1 MCGRFTMLTFDEV
14 EGVVRALEMRTPFN
28 ALPDWPARARP
39 FARPGVAVGV
49 IMPVGALG
57 GERCSNEPLA
67 DSAFIGCS
75 LAGKTSPADYSAGAV
90 CAAGSPI
97 GFTHAPLIWG
107 FPVEWSSRPVFNTR
121 IETALGPNPG
131 MWGAPI
137 AQGRCLVA
145 TAGFFEPHATETDR
159 SLRTG
164 KPIKRQ
170 YRFAMPTSAPLL
182 IAGVQQ
188 AGRFSLVTTAP
199 NRWVSPIHDRMP
211 LVLRPNEALTWLF
224 GDRADLAALADR
236 STLELTAAPENP
248 TTPPDSPD
256 TANPLQPSL
265 F

>member
-14 EGVVRALEMRTPFN
+14 EGVVRALEMHTPFN
-28 ALPDWPARARP
+28 ALSDWPAQARP
-39 FARPGVAVGV
+39 CARPGAVVGV
-49 IMPVGALG
+49 IAPAGALG
-57 GERCSNEPLA
+57 GEGRS
-67 DSAFIGCS
+67 D
-75 LAGKTSPADYSAGAV
+75 
-90 CAAGSPI
+90 GSSDTL
-97 GFTHAPLIWG
+97 THAPLTWG
-107 FPVEWSSRPVFNTR
+107 FPVEWSTRPVFNTR

-159 SLRTG
+159 SPRTG

-170 YRFAMPTSAPLL
+170 YRFTLPVGAPLL

-188 AGRFSLVTTAP
+188 AGRFSLVTTVP

-211 LVLRPNEALTWLF
+211 LVLRPEEALTWLF
-224 GDRADLAALADR
+224 GGRADLAALADR

-248 TTPPDSPD
+248 ATPPDLPD
-256 TANPLQPSL
+256 AADPLQPSL